1 MTGTIKSTYVGK
13 CTSTPLNNMSSES
26 VFSYT
31 SADVN
36 LGLLWKVAH
45 KVKATWM
52 EHVSFF
58 VEFPARAAVKDTPL
72 RLALVDSS
80 TLISVN
86 DAPGSVGGIYCKR
99 IT

>member
-1 MTGTIKSTYVGK
+1 
-13 CTSTPLNNMSSES
+13 
-26 VFSYT
+26 
-31 SADVN
+31 
-36 LGLLWKVAH
+36 
-45 KVKATWM
+45 M